1 MSKTTTLHVQHAFL
15 CISLLSQNNYD
26 VKWPDFKFIWVRER
40 QADKFC
46 HLCLNSRAVPSFHL
60 QRKFPFFFLSNWATW
75 DNGEK
80 KVKGCEVYFSG
91 TFSWTSPL
99 SERKVP
105 GRELGQRRFWF
116 ERRTLTGSEPFSLWR
131 HQLCIAMCL
140 YSYRDDLP
148 KNLFKITA
156 E

>member
-15 CISLLSQNNYD
+15 CISLLSLHNYD

-40 QADKFC
+40 QADKFY
-46 HLCLNSRAVPSFHL
+46 HLCLNSGAVPSFHL

-80 KVKGCEVYFSG
+80 K
-91 TFSWTSPL
+91 
-99 SERKVP
+99 SERMRSLFFRDVFMDVAV
-105 GRELGQRRFWF
+105 GSRELRQRRFWF

-131 HQLCIAMCL
+131 HQLCIAKCL